1 MSNELI
7 HNPVTGETLRVLE
20 SNEDVFRVEFAI
32 KPGGEIAG
40 EHLHPFQDQAI
51 FVLEGKLGVRIGETN
66 YILSAGAAKVI
77 PAGTRHFQWN
87 EHDGETRAVEQF
99 RPAGRAHD
107 MFRVAFALAADG
119 QTDAKG
125 VLKPLIGAAFVS
137 EFKDV
142 VRPTSIGLRLI
153 FGTLGPLS
161 QLLGYRRIIRQYVYR
176 FEREELHRTPLIAFA
191 DTPAA
196 KHSVDRRTIEE
207 V

>member
-20 SNEDVFRVEFAI
+20 SNKEVFRVEFTL

-40 EHLHPFQDQAI
+40 EHLHPYQDQAI
-51 FVLEGKLGVRIGETN
+51 FVLAGKLGVRIGETN

-77 PAGTRHFQWN
+77 PAGTPHFQWN
-87 EHDGETRAVEQF
+87 EHDGVTRAVEQF

-119 QTDAKG
+119 QTDANG
-125 VLKPLIGAAFVS
+125 VFKPLIGAAFVS
-137 EFKDV
+137 EFRDV
-142 VRPTSIGLRLI
+142 VRPTSLGLRLI
-153 FGTLGPLS
+153 FGTLGPVS
-161 QLLGYRRIIRQYVYR
+161 RLLGYRRVVRKYIDQFKRQ
-176 FEREELHRTPLIAFA
+176 ELHRTPVVAFA

-196 KHSVDRRTIEE
+196 KHGTGRQAV
-207 V
+207 